1 MDADRGRPLGAVM
14 TLTIK
19 MIIVVFALT
28 VAVVSAGM
36 LWGVAGLTLISG
48 LILGGGVMF
57 DELERRIIRA
67 IEATVFDSKRD

>member
-1 MDADRGRPLGAVM
+1 M

-19 MIIVVFALT
+19 MIVVVFALT